1 MIISEL
7 KIYNFRRFQSVDGAP
22 GLQITFHKGLNAL
35 IGENDSG
42 KTAVIDALK
51 LVLLTQSNEYIRPVD
66 EDFYTSANGEACT
79 EFRIDCFITEFSQ
92 NEAKNFVEYLKFR
105 ADGEKVEYTLELH
118 YRAWREGHKI
128 YQELRVGD
136 ADDGISIDGKARDL
150 LKAVYLK
157 PLRDAEREMSSGRSS
172 RISQILLNH
181 PVFKDKNEHTVLGIF
196 QDANQKIE
204 EYFTND
210 PEGKSILQ
218 TIRDNLEA
226 FNDKGQKS
234 DAELKTSDIQIK
246 AILES
251 LSLKAPELNPGLGE
265 LNLLF
270 IAAELLLL
278 KDDTDGGLKLAL
290 IEELEAHLHPQAQLR
305 LISYLQNEY
314 NENDVQIIVST
325 HSPILAS
332 KINLK
337 NLILMKDGKGFD
349 LAEGATGLQ
358 KGDYLFLQR
367 FLDSTKANLFF
378 AKGIIMVEGD
388 AENILIPVIADIIGY
403 PLEKYGVSIVNVG
416 STAFLRYSG
425 ILIRKNG
432 EKIGIPV
439 SVITDCDVRPY
450 DIDEKTKE
458 KQFNEK
464 VSESLQAEQAK
475 NEKYSNGSVRGFTSP
490 RWTLEYC
497 IAMPYLRNITGHNV
511 QVIDDLPYVRQMLK
525 RIYDEKK
532 YEKLKYVIRN
542 SYLSNKQFADIQ
554 TFVQAL
560 YLRDDGSLCVGNQ
573 KKALAGAGK
582 PSTQQFNILIED
594 LLMKDGII
602 RFHDAYSY
610 AQKAI
615 DTLSETYTDLF
626 PLRFRYVFIDEYQDC
641 DIIQRKAL
649 MKIFDSEKCSV
660 MNIGDPDQAIYN
672 SSNSKVPDWDPRDG
686 FLPIQTSCR
695 YSQEIADAICKLK
708 TGNKE
713 ILTFTG
719 NTGIKPVLIVF
730 DPKKIDRV
738 LGGFI
743 SALETHGL
751 HDCQGIYKAVGA
763 VRKDTGAGLKI
774 GSYWS
779 EFDSFPKKQGDY
791 NYWELVEQIKT
802 CLLAGDLYKAECIV
816 RKLLCRL
823 FHYAKIVN
831 ADSGKEYT
839 VYTIKKTLNEEY
851 RDIYRQWIFDLSRL
865 QNLNTENVDSF
876 LRKEVNELLK
886 IRNPQAV
893 DVFEG
898 LPEFFLDRTDFRT
911 EKEACERN
919 VFVDPIRGRRIMF
932 DTIHGVKG
940 ETHDATLYLE
950 TDRQGAS
957 DLNRILPYFGTGKV
971 GTSPLYDYSRKL
983 AYVGMS
989 RPRKLLCVAMQDK
1002 TYKKCEDK
1010 FVADWEIIDLRE

>member
-1 MIISEL
+1 M
-7 KIYNFRRFQSVDGAP
+7 
-22 GLQITFHKGLNAL
+22 
-35 IGENDSG
+35 
-42 KTAVIDALK
+42 
-51 LVLLTQSNEYIRPVD
+51 
-66 EDFYTSANGEACT
+66 
-79 EFRIDCFITEFSQ
+79 
-92 NEAKNFVEYLKFR
+92 KN
-105 ADGEKVEYTLELH
+105 T
-118 YRAWREGHKI
+118 
-128 YQELRVGD
+128 
-136 ADDGISIDGKARDL
+136 
-150 LKAVYLK
+150 
-157 PLRDAEREMSSGRSS
+157 
-172 RISQILLNH
+172 
-181 PVFKDKNEHTVLGIF
+181 
-196 QDANQKIE
+196 
-204 EYFTND
+204 
-210 PEGKSILQ
+210 
-218 TIRDNLEA
+218 
-226 FNDKGQKS
+226 
-234 DAELKTSDIQIK
+234 
-246 AILES
+246 
-251 LSLKAPELNPGLGE
+251 
-265 LNLLF
+265 
-270 IAAELLLL
+270 
-278 KDDTDGGLKLAL
+278 
-290 IEELEAHLHPQAQLR
+290 
-305 LISYLQNEY
+305 
-314 NENDVQIIVST
+314 
-325 HSPILAS
+325 
-332 KINLK
+332 
-337 NLILMKDGKGFD
+337 
-349 LAEGATGLQ
+349 
-358 KGDYLFLQR
+358 
-367 FLDSTKANLFF
+367 
-378 AKGIIMVEGD
+378 
-388 AENILIPVIADIIGY
+388 
-403 PLEKYGVSIVNVG
+403 
-416 STAFLRYSG
+416 
-425 ILIRKNG
+425 
-432 EKIGIPV
+432 
-439 SVITDCDVRPY
+439 
-450 DIDEKTKE
+450 
-458 KQFNEK
+458 
-464 VSESLQAEQAK
+464 
-475 NEKYSNGSVRGFTSP
+475 
-490 RWTLEYC
+490 
-497 IAMPYLRNITGHNV
+497 
-511 QVIDDLPYVRQMLK
+511 
-525 RIYDEKK
+525 
-532 YEKLKYVIRN
+532 
-542 SYLSNKQFADIQ
+542 
-554 TFVQAL
+554 
-560 YLRDDGSLCVGNQ
+560 
-573 KKALAGAGK
+573 
-582 PSTQQFNILIED
+582 
-594 LLMKDGII
+594 
-602 RFHDAYSY
+602 
-610 AQKAI
+610 
-615 DTLSETYTDLF
+615 
-626 PLRFRYVFIDEYQDC
+626 C